1 MLAAVGGHLVDEAP
15 HLVRLARALSE
26 LRIAPPTSD
35 AALKIVMRDVIRRN
49 DLRDGI
55 VYLQIAR
62 GIAPHDDA
70 FPKSVNPVL
79 VVVSPSKK
87 RVDPRIADGGVAVIA
102 IPDIRWQR
110 CDIKSVALLP
120 DVFGKQLAKEA
131 GAYEAL
137 QDEAR
142 AASEAF
148 LTSPITDLLPIIRV
162 GGDPVGIGAPGPLS
176 RRSRDCYLVHAA
188 AAEGPP

>member
-1 MLAAVGGHLVDEAP
+1 
-15 HLVRLARALSE
+15 
-26 LRIAPPTSD
+26 
-35 AALKIVMRDVIRRN
+35 
-49 DLRDGI
+49 
-55 VYLQIAR
+55 
-62 GIAPHDDA
+62 
-70 FPKSVNPVL
+70 
-79 VVVSPSKK
+79 
-87 RVDPRIADGGVAVIA
+87 VIA

-120 DVFGKQLAKEA
+120 DVSGEQLAKEA

-148 LTSPITDLLPIIRV
+148 LTSPITDLLPVIRV

-176 RRSRDCYLVHAA
+176 RRSCDCYLVHAA